1 MLVHVIWKAML
12 LITAAEHMGDPHLW
26 MFEVPYWFFVADPN
40 IFILFSRWCPCTSPQ
55 LSQELVRFL
64 WCQAMFPIFDR
75 SFPCLFTME
84 VTEVND
90 TKNSGSSYLV
100 VLCLASIREMVFPY
114 FKRSICHFCW
124 WIQIRVFPYFKRMS
138 ICHFCW
144 WIQIRV
150 FLWLFTCRRI
160 FTFFT
165 FSSSAVAVTVSA
177 AWTEE
182 VCIKVS
188 FLPVLD
194 LYSEV
199 FLVIFRML

>member
-1 MLVHVIWKAML
+1 MLVHVIWKVML

-26 MFEVPYWFFVADPN
+26 MFEVPDWFFVADPN

-64 WCQAMFPIFDR
+64 WCQAMFPIFDPP
-75 SFPCLFTME
+75 FPCLFTME

-100 VLCLASIREMVFPY
+100 VLCLASIREMVFPC
-114 FKRSICHFCW
+114 FKR
-124 WIQIRVFPYFKRMS
+124 RS

-160 FTFFT
+160 FTYFFT

-182 VCIKVS
+182 EVCIRVS